1 MDFWALSVVNVFF
14 FFLLIAPLYN
24 DPGSVSVVIEDDF
37 NDEEA
42 WGEIKRQ
49 AGSNAEHLTN
59 ANRDDYDDDDDDK
72 DEDSDVTISDIFS
85 LVTSTPPAHLK
96 GGRAQI
102 TTEQA
107 AVSGAD
113 GIIAST
119 PPTSALVTKL
129 FPQLKPKQKAT
140 VSRAGGWGMIFHN
153 SCCLKTLFSYRS
165 SAMIRLLMATSKKEL
180 LV

>member
-1 MDFWALSVVNVFF
+1 MSSF
-14 FFLLIAPLYN
+14 FFLLIAPLYH
-24 DPGSVSVVIEDDF
+24 DPGSASIVIEDDF

-49 AGSNAEHLTN
+49 AGSNAEHLKN
-59 ANRDDYDDDDDDK
+59 ANRDDYDD
-72 DEDSDVTISDIFS
+72 DEDSDVTISDIFP

-96 GGRAQI
+96 GGRVQI

-107 AVSGAD
+107 GMSGAD

-140 VSRAGGWGMIFHN
+140 VSRAGVG
-153 SCCLKTLFSYRS
+153 
-165 SAMIRLLMATSKKEL
+165 
-180 LV
+180 V

>member
-1 MDFWALSVVNVFF
+1 MT
-14 FFLLIAPLYN
+14 APLYN
-24 DPGSVSVVIEDDF
+24 DPGSGSIVIEDDF

-49 AGSNAEHLTN
+49 AGSNAEHLKK
-59 ANRDDYDDDDDDK
+59 ANIDDYDDDEEE
-72 DEDSDVTISDIFS
+72 EDSDVTISDIFP

-102 TTEQA
+102 TTEQV

-113 GIIAST
+113 GFIAST
-119 PPTSALVTKL
+119 PPTSSLVTKL

-140 VSRAGGWGMIFHN
+140 VSRAGGRGGGG
-153 SCCLKTLFSYRS
+153 
-165 SAMIRLLMATSKKEL
+165 
-180 LV
+180 

>member
-1 MDFWALSVVNVFF
+1 MFSV

-24 DPGSVSVVIEDDF
+24 DPGSASIVIEDDF

-49 AGSNAEHLTN
+49 AGSNAEHLKN
-59 ANRDDYDDDDDDK
+59 ANRDDDDD
-72 DEDSDVTISDIFS
+72 DEDSDVTISDIFP
-85 LVTSTPPAHLK
+85 LVTSTPPAHSK

-107 AVSGAD
+107 AMSGAD

-140 VSRAGGWGMIFHN
+140 VSRTGTLNFHN
-153 SCCLKTLFSYRS
+153 SCYLKTLFSYRS
-165 SAMIRLLMATSKKEL
+165 SL
-180 LV
+180 

>member
-1 MDFWALSVVNVFF
+1 MEISLKNNLCVDIWALSVVNVFF

-24 DPGSVSVVIEDDF
+24 DPGSASIVIEDDF

-49 AGSNAEHLTN
+49 AGGNAELLKN
-59 ANRDDYDDDDDDK
+59 ANRDDYDDDDDE
-72 DEDSDVTISDIFS
+72 EDSDVTISDIFP
-85 LVTSTPPAHLK
+85 LVTSTPPTHLK

-140 VSRAGGWGMIFHN
+140 VSKGGGGEGNDFP
-153 SCCLKTLFSYRS
+153 
-165 SAMIRLLMATSKKEL
+165 
-180 LV
+180 

>member
-1 MDFWALSVVNVFF
+1 MLRATKSRVHILFKSLELLMSSFS
-14 FFLLIAPLYN
+14 FLLIAPLYH
-24 DPGSVSVVIEDDF
+24 DPGSASIVIEDDF

-49 AGSNAEHLTN
+49 AGSNAEHLKN
-59 ANRDDYDDDDDDK
+59 ADREDYDDDD
-72 DEDSDVTISDIFS
+72 DEDSDVTISDIFP
-85 LVTSTPPAHLK
+85 LVTSTPPAHSK

-107 AVSGAD
+107 AMSGAD

-129 FPQLKPKQKAT
+129 FPHLKPKQKAT
-140 VSRAGGWGMIFHN
+140 VSRAGVG
-153 SCCLKTLFSYRS
+153 
-165 SAMIRLLMATSKKEL
+165 
-180 LV
+180 V

>member
-1 MDFWALSVVNVFF
+1 MFSF

-24 DPGSVSVVIEDDF
+24 DPGSESIVIEDDF

-49 AGSNAEHLTN
+49 ARSNAEHLKN
-59 ANRDDYDDDDDDK
+59 ANRDASDDDD
-72 DEDSDVTISDIFS
+72 DEDSDVTISDIFP

-102 TTEQA
+102 TTEQV

-140 VSRAGGWGMIFHN
+140 VSRPGAINFHN
-153 SCCLKTLFSYRS
+153 SCYLKTLFSYRS
-165 SAMIRLLMATSKKEL
+165 SL
-180 LV
+180 

>member
-1 MDFWALSVVNVFF
+1 MCGYLGFKRVNVFF
-14 FFLLIAPLYN
+14 LFFLLIAPLYN
-24 DPGSVSVVIEDDF
+24 DPGSASIEIEDDF

-49 AGSNAEHLTN
+49 AGSNAEHLKN
-59 ANRDDYDDDDDDK
+59 ANRDDYEDDDEE
-72 DEDSDVTISDIFS
+72 EDSDVTISDIFP
-85 LVTSTPPAHLK
+85 LVTSTPPAHSK

-107 AVSGAD
+107 AMSSAD

-140 VSRAGGWGMIFHN
+140 VSRAGEWGMIFHN
-153 SCCLKTLFSYRS
+153 SCYLKTLFSHRS
-165 SAMIRLLMATSKKEL
+165 SP
-180 LV
+180 

>member
-1 MDFWALSVVNVFF
+1 MFSF

-24 DPGSVSVVIEDDF
+24 DPGSASIVIEDDF

-49 AGSNAEHLTN
+49 AGSNAEHLKN
-59 ANRDDYDDDDDDK
+59 ANRDDYDD
-72 DEDSDVTISDIFS
+72 DEDSDVTISDIFP

-96 GGRAQI
+96 GGRVQI

-107 AVSGAD
+107 GMSGAD

-129 FPQLKPKQKAT
+129 FPQLKPKQKVT
-140 VSRAGGWGMIFHN
+140 VSRAGVG
-153 SCCLKTLFSYRS
+153 
-165 SAMIRLLMATSKKEL
+165 
-180 LV
+180 V

>member
-1 MDFWALSVVNVFF
+1 MRVDIWALSVVNVFF
-14 FFLLIAPLYN
+14 FFLLIAPLYH
-24 DPGSVSVVIEDDF
+24 DPGSASIVIEDDF

-49 AGSNAEHLTN
+49 AGSNAEHLKN
-59 ANRDDYDDDDDDK
+59 ANRDDYDNDDDEEE
-72 DEDSDVTISDIFS
+72 EDSDVTISDIFP

-96 GGRAQI
+96 GGIAQI

-107 AVSGAD
+107 VVSGAD

-140 VSRAGGWGMIFHN
+140 VSRTGALNFHN
-153 SCCLKTLFSYRS
+153 SCYLKTLFSYRS
-165 SAMIRLLMATSKKEL
+165 SL
-180 LV
+180 

>member
-1 MDFWALSVVNVFF
+1 M
-14 FFLLIAPLYN
+14 IAPLYN
-24 DPGSVSVVIEDDF
+24 DPGSASIVIEDDF

-49 AGSNAEHLTN
+49 AESNAEHLKN
-59 ANRDDYDDDDDDK
+59 ANRDDYDDD
-72 DEDSDVTISDIFS
+72 DEDSDVTISDIFP

-140 VSRAGGWGMIFHN
+140 VSRTGAMNFHN
-153 SCCLKTLFSYRS
+153 SCYLKTFFSYRS
-165 SAMIRLLMATSKKEL
+165 LL
-180 LV
+180 

>member
-1 MDFWALSVVNVFF
+1 MSSF
-14 FFLLIAPLYN
+14 FFLLIAPLYH
-24 DPGSVSVVIEDDF
+24 DPGSASILIEDDF

-49 AGSNAEHLTN
+49 AGSNAEHLKN
-59 ANRDDYDDDDDDK
+59 ADREDYDDDD
-72 DEDSDVTISDIFS
+72 DEDSDVTISDIFP
-85 LVTSTPPAHLK
+85 LVTSTPPVHSK

-107 AVSGAD
+107 AMSGAD

-119 PPTSALVTKL
+119 PLTSALVTKL

-140 VSRAGGWGMIFHN
+140 VSRAGVG
-153 SCCLKTLFSYRS
+153 
-165 SAMIRLLMATSKKEL
+165 
-180 LV
+180 V

>member
-1 MDFWALSVVNVFF
+1 MVSV
-14 FFLLIAPLYN
+14 FFLLIAPLYH
-24 DPGSVSVVIEDDF
+24 DPGSASIVIEDDF

-49 AGSNAEHLTN
+49 AGSNAEHLKN
-59 ANRDDYDDDDDDK
+59 ANRDDYDDDDE
-72 DEDSDVTISDIFS
+72 EDSDVTISDIFP
-85 LVTSTPPAHLK
+85 LVTSTPPAHSK

-107 AVSGAD
+107 AMSGAD

-140 VSRAGGWGMIFHN
+140 VSRTGALNFHN
-153 SCCLKTLFSYRS
+153 SCYLKTLFSYRS
-165 SAMIRLLMATSKKEL
+165 SL
-180 LV
+180 

>member
-1 MDFWALSVVNVFF
+1 MCVDIWALSVVNVFF
-14 FFLLIAPLYN
+14 FFLLIAPLYH
-24 DPGSVSVVIEDDF
+24 DPGSASIVIEDDF

-49 AGSNAEHLTN
+49 AGSNAEHLKN
-59 ANRDDYDDDDDDK
+59 ADREDYDEDD
-72 DEDSDVTISDIFS
+72 DEDSDVTISDIFP

-140 VSRAGGWGMIFHN
+140 VSRAGVG
-153 SCCLKTLFSYRS
+153 
-165 SAMIRLLMATSKKEL
+165 
-180 LV
+180 V

>member
-1 MDFWALSVVNVFF
+1 MCVDIWALSVVNVFF
-14 FFLLIAPLYN
+14 FFLLIVPLYN
-24 DPGSVSVVIEDDF
+24 DPGSASIVIEDDF

-42 WGEIKRQ
+42 WGEIKRH
-49 AGSNAEHLTN
+49 AGSNAEHLKN
-59 ANRDDYDDDDDDK
+59 ANRDDYDDDDDD
-72 DEDSDVTISDIFS
+72 DDDDDSDITISDIFPV
-85 LVTSTPPAHLK
+85 VTSTPPAHSK

-140 VSRAGGWGMIFHN
+140 VSRAGVG
-153 SCCLKTLFSYRS
+153 
-165 SAMIRLLMATSKKEL
+165 
-180 LV
+180 V

>member
-1 MDFWALSVVNVFF
+1 MFSV
-14 FFLLIAPLYN
+14 FFLLIAPLYH
-24 DPGSVSVVIEDDF
+24 DPGSASIVIEDDF

-49 AGSNAEHLTN
+49 AGSNAEHLKN
-59 ANRDDYDDDDDDK
+59 ANRDDDDDDDDGDDD
-72 DEDSDVTISDIFS
+72 DEDSDVTISDIFP

-102 TTEQA
+102 TTDQA
-107 AVSGAD
+107 VVSGAD

-140 VSRAGGWGMIFHN
+140 VSRTGALNFHN
-153 SCCLKTLFSYRS
+153 SCYLKTLFSYRS
-165 SAMIRLLMATSKKEL
+165 SL
-180 LV
+180 